1 MHNLF
6 KNNTVSNKKLPSP
19 LFVHRKWRSYKYCLQ
34 MERKRL
40 QVWLPLFLSLS
51 MVAGMF
57 IGYKMRD
64 KMPRKNF
71 FYTERSKPIQE
82 ILDLVKSKYVDDIN
96 VETLAD
102 TAISALLSKLDPH
115 SQYIPAKSVE
125 RANEDIAGS
134 FYGVGIE
141 FNLFDDTLHVIH
153 VLKDGPGFKAGLLV
167 GDKLIKAAD
176 SIIAGRKK
184 DGDDIRKI
192 LKGNRG
198 TQLPLVILRG
208 TKKLDIIVSRDFVP
222 VTSVDA
228 SFMIDAHIGFIRLNK
243 FSQQT
248 YREFMQSLE
257 KLKKAGLKKL
267 ILDLRDNG
275 GGVLDDAVEIADEFL
290 EGDRLITYTLG
301 KHFPKKEFRSR
312 REGQFEKGG
321 LVILADGGSAS
332 ASEVL
337 MGALQDWDRAI
348 VVGKRTFG
356 KGLVQEQFDLAD
368 GSALR
373 LTVSRYYTPLGRS
386 IQRSYKAGKKEYYDE
401 VLRRYVIPDSSQR
414 DSLTYRSGKRFTTR
428 NGKPVYEGGGITPD
442 YFIGTDTARFG
453 NVISKIYS
461 KGLINIFGYRYVVDH
476 EELKKI
482 PSPQEF
488 SKSFFMEGEGWNYF
502 EKMARKDSIDINTL
516 NPSERIF
523 LSQICATALIT

>member
-1 MHNLF
+1 MDQ
-6 KNNTVSNKKLPSP
+6 KK
-19 LFVHRKWRSYKYCLQ
+19 
-34 MERKRL
+34 L
-40 QVWLPLFLSLS
+40 QVWLPLFLSLT

-64 KMPRKNF
+64 KMPRKSF
-71 FYTERSKPIQE
+71 FYAERSKPIQE
-82 ILDLVKSKYVDDIN
+82 ILDLINSKYVDDISADS
-96 VETLAD
+96 LAD

-141 FNLFDDTLHVIH
+141 FNLIEDTLNVIH
-153 VLKDGPGFKAGLLV
+153 VFKDGPAFKAGLQV
-167 GDKLIKAAD
+167 GDKFLQAAD

-184 DGDDIRKI
+184 DADDLRKI

-198 TQLPLVILRG
+198 TKLPLVILRG
-208 TKKLDIIVSRDFVP
+208 KTKLNKIVSRDFVH

-228 SFMIDAHIGFIRLNK
+228 AYMINETTGFIRLNK

-257 KLKKAGLKKL
+257 KLKRAGLKKL

-290 EGDRLITYTLG
+290 EGDRLITYTMG
-301 KHFPKKEFRSR
+301 KHLPKKEFRCR
-312 REGQFEKGG
+312 REGQFEKGP
-321 LVILADGGSAS
+321 LIILADEGSAS

-337 MGALQDWDRAI
+337 IGALQDWDRAI

-356 KGLVQEQFDLAD
+356 KGLVQEQFDLSD

-401 VLRRYVIPDSSQR
+401 VLRRYVIPDSSQL
-414 DSLTYRSGKRFTTR
+414 DSVTYRSGKRFTTR
-428 NGKPVYEGGGITPD
+428 NGKAVYEGGGITPD
-442 YFIGTDTARFG
+442 YFIATDTARFG
-453 NVISKIYS
+453 THLSKIYT
-461 KGLINIFGYRYVVDH
+461 KGLVNLFGYRYVVDH

-482 PSPQEF
+482 PSSQEF
-488 SKSFFMEGEGWNYF
+488 SKNFNMEEEGWNYF
-502 EKMARKDSIDINTL
+502 ERMARKDSIDIQSLTI
-516 NPSERIF
+516 PEKTF
-523 LSQICATALIT
+523 LSRGLKLAIARQLWRHEGFFLVFNREDEAVLKAMQLLSGEK